1 MIDNKHSI
9 LEIPGTALYLMDYF
23 GSMGYDVVLH
33 EDWED
38 LGKILTESQTISTQ
52 WILVLQKFIYIQTHQ
67 HSHCI

>member
-23 GSMGYDVVLH
+23 ESMGYDVVLH

-38 LGKILTESQTISTQ
+38 YKNNDFDKI
-52 WILVLQKFIYIQTHQ
+52 K
-67 HSHCI
+67 